1 MALDIGQWIQQRLE
15 WRKKKIVLETTKIFN
30 TGNLKSMK
38 NSITKTT
45 TTKQKKK
52 EKKIKTRLDTQY
64 KRKNKLLLSKE
75 ELSHQD
81 KLFILYVNV

>member
-15 WRKKKIVLETTKIFN
+15 WREKNVLETTKIFN

-45 TTKQKKK
+45 TKQKKK
-52 EKKIKTRLDTQY
+52 EKKIKTHLDTQY
-64 KRKNKLLLSKE
+64 KMKNKLLLSKE

-81 KLFILYVNV
+81 KLFILYFNV

>member
-1 MALDIGQWIQQRLE
+1 
-15 WRKKKIVLETTKIFN
+15 
-30 TGNLKSMK
+30 MK